1 MGLGDL
7 GGLLDVGEEIL
18 PGGGEALVRL
28 GFGST
33 FDQGFDNPF
42 GGDLF
47 AATVED
53 LLLKLGDQRI
63 SFVADADG
71 ELRHGWD
78 AHLYY
83 Q

>member
-7 GGLLDVGEEIL
+7 GGLLNVSEEIL
-18 PGGGEALVRL
+18 PRGGEALVRL

-33 FDQGFDNPF
+33 FDQGFDHPF

-47 AATVED
+47 PATVED

-63 SFVADADG
+63 SFVADGDG
-71 ELRHGWD
+71 QLRHGLD